1 MKGDFMNLDN
11 YCICDDD
18 NLKLALEK
26 IDKNNHGF
34 LIVLNNNRK
43 VIGTLTDG
51 DIRRF
56 LINGIKLCDEV
67 GQASNLNFKY
77 IYDKSS
83 LNDIVKIFKSSKIN
97 FLPIL
102 DKNDELVNIITK
114 KQLHVFLL
122 QDLQFDLMYDFFS
135 LDENILEHEIYDR
148 PWGIYKTTFLNKY
161 SRAKIIKVYPNGELS
176 LQEHKKREE
185 HWIIVKGRGKLV
197 IGESI
202 KCVYEGDY
210 IFIPKGCKHK
220 IINESDSETLT
231 ISEIQLGEYFGE
243 DDIIRYE
250 DKYGRV

>member
-1 MKGDFMNLDN
+1 MKLDN
-11 YCICDDD
+11 YYIYYYDDI
-18 NLKLALEK
+18 KLALEK
-26 IDKNNHGF
+26 IDENKHGF
-34 LIVLNNNRK
+34 LIVLNRENK

-51 DIRRF
+51 DIRRSF
-56 LINGIKLCDEV
+56 IKGINLSDEV
-67 GQASNLNFKY
+67 GQVSNKIFKY
-77 IYDKSS
+77 IYDDYS
-83 LNDIVKIFKSSKIN
+83 LNDIVKIFKTSKID

-102 DKNDELVNIITK
+102 NKNDELVNIITK

-122 QDLQFDLMYDFFS
+122 QDLQFNIMYDFFS
-135 LDENILEHEIYDR
+135 LNEDILEHEIYDR

-185 HWIIVKGRGKLV
+185 HWIIVKGTGKLI

-202 KCVYEGDY
+202 KRVSEGSY
-210 IFIPKGCKHK
+210 VFIPKGCKHK

>member
-1 MKGDFMNLDN
+1 MNLDN
-11 YCICDDD
+11 YCIYNEDDLMTA
-18 NLKLALEK
+18 LKK

-34 LIVLNNNRK
+34 LIILNKDKK

-51 DIRRF
+51 DIRRSF
-56 LINGIKLCDEV
+56 IKGKKLTDKV
-67 GQASNLNFKY
+67 GQVCNAKFKY
-77 IYDKSS
+77 ISDHFS
-83 LNDIVKIFKSSKIN
+83 LNDIVNFFKSSKIN

-102 DKNDELVNIITK
+102 NKNKELINVITK
-114 KQLHVFLL
+114 KQLRVFLL
-122 QDLQFDLMYDFFS
+122 QDLQFDTMYDFFS
-135 LDENILEHEIYDR
+135 LDEDILEHEIYDR
-148 PWGIYKTTFLNKY
+148 PWGIYKTTFLNKH

-185 HWIIVKGRGKLV
+185 HWIIVKGTGKLI

-202 KCVYEGDY
+202 KCVSEGDY